1 MSTISSN
8 GHAGRSVNLTTLFL
22 DMFGPPKQLCTMCL
36 YFRQLLTTALLELP
50 KGGK

>member
-1 MSTISSN
+1 MFTIKSN
-8 GHAGRSVNLTTLFL
+8 GHVGRSVNGTTLFL
-22 DMFGPPKQLCTMCL
+22 DRFGPPKQLCTDK